1 MVGVRQR
8 GLALVDHQVVEI
20 GDDFDHWVL
29 DGDVVNEAQ
38 DQVHDH
44 YAHLYHCPSPS
55 RRCRLPLARAL
66 APNARR
72 TVPFGTAHETLRDL
86 EK

>member
-44 YAHLYHCPSPS
+44 Y
-55 RRCRLPLARAL
+55 RRAGADC
-66 APNARR
+66 
-72 TVPFGTAHETLRDL
+72 H
-86 EK
+86 